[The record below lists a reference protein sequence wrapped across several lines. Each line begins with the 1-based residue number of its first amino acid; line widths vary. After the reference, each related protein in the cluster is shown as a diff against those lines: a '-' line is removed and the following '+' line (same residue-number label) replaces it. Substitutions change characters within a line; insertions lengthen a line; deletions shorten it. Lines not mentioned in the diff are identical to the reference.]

1 MVHLFYANYFASGN
15 GKLKEFTMIRGET
28 GISFSLKMKNCSIC
42 SFRVTVIKKK
52 KKTSKLLLEKKRGTS
67 EQQESAHTEGW
78 REKSK

>member
-1 MVHLFYANYFASGN
+1 MVHVFYANYFASGN

-52 KKTSKLLLEKKRGTS
+52 TKKQQTAARKK
-67 EQQESAHTEGW
+67 EGFQ
-78 REKSK
+78 